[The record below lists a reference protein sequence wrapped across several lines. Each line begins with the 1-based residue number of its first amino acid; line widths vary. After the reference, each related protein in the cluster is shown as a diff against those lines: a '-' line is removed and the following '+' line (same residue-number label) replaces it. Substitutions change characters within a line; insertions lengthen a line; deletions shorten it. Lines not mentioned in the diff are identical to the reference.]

1 MKDVALVGLP
11 ASGKST
17 VFTAVTRHAAHPG
30 SHRSTMAVVAVPD
43 DRVERLAEL
52 YGSAKATHA
61 QVRLV
66 DVPGFDAHAL
76 GEARVAHALAVVLR
90 AFGPDADPA
99 RDLASFRAELAVAD
113 LTTVEHVR
121 ERVSKR
127 ARAGDK
133 EAQAELEVC
142 ARAEAVLSEDRWLSE
157 ERWALADHHLIELW
171 TPLTIK
177 PVLHV
182 INADEGG
189 AEPAGLS
196 EPGVVV
202 RGLLEAE
209 AAELGTDEADAMLL
223 EFGVDEPASG
233 RFVRAAYDAMGLVT
247 FFTANEHEAHAW
259 AVVAGTKA
267 PQAAGAVHTD
277 FEKGFIRAER
287 VSFDELAEAGSPDA
301 AKQRGLVRLE
311 GKDYEVREGDVLFI
325 RHS

>member
-1 MKDVALVGLP
+1 MGLP
-11 ASGKST
+11 ASGSST

-30 SHRSTMAVVAVPD
+30 SHQSTMAVLAVPD
-43 DRVERLAEL
+43 PRVEKLATL

-66 DVPGFDAHAL
+66 DVPGFDAHAI

-90 AFGPDADPA
+90 AFGPDTDPA

-113 LTTVEHVR
+113 LATVEHVR
-121 ERVSKR
+121 ERVQKR
-127 ARAGDK
+127 TKAGDR
-133 EAQAELEVC
+133 EAQAELGVC
-142 ARAEAVLSEDRWLSE
+142 ERAEAVLSEERWLAE
-157 ERWALADHHLIELW
+157 ERWAPDERHLIDLW
-171 TPLTIK
+171 TPLTTK

-182 INADEGG
+182 VNADESG
-189 AEPAGLS
+189 AEPGGVP
-196 EPGVVV
+196 EPVVVV

-209 AAELGTDEADAMLL
+209 AAELPEAEAEALL
-223 EFGVDEPASG
+223 KEYGLDEPASE

-247 FFTANEHEAHAW
+247 FFTANSHEAHAW
-259 AVVAGTKA
+259 AVPAGTKA

-287 VSFDELAEAGSPDA
+287 VGFDELAGAGSPEA
-301 AKQRGLVRLE
+301 AKQRGLVRVE

>member
-1 MKDVALVGLP
+1 MKDVAVVGLP
-11 ASGKST
+11 SSGKST

-30 SHRSTMAVVAVPD
+30 SHQATMAVLSVPD
-43 DRVERLAEL
+43 PRVERLRDL
-52 YGSAKATHA
+52 YGSAEAAHA
-61 QVRLV
+61 RLRLV

-90 AFGPDADPA
+90 CFGPDPGPA

-113 LTTVEHVR
+113 LQTVERVR
-121 ERVSKR
+121 ERAGKR
-127 ARAGDK
+127 AKAGERA
-133 EAQAELEVC
+133 AQAELDVC
-142 ARAEAVLSEDRWLSE
+142 DRAEAVLSQDRWLSE
-157 ERWALADHHLIELW
+157 ESWPPDDRHVIDLW
-171 TPLTIK
+171 TPLTTK

-182 INADEGG
+182 LNADEAGADPGG
-189 AEPAGLS
+189 LPEPV
-196 EPGVVV
+196 VVV

-209 AAELGTDEADAMLL
+209 TAELEPDEAAALL
-223 EFGVDEPASG
+223 HEYGLDEPAAG

-259 AVVAGTKA
+259 AVVAGTRA

-287 VSFDELAEAGSPDA
+287 VAFDELDEAGSADA
-301 AKQRGLVRLE
+301 AKHKGLVRLE
-311 GKDYEVREGDVLFI
+311 GKEYVVREGDVLFI